1 MQCTRSWY
9 AKIADTGNRL
19 FFALPQKLFR
29 SCSTGPRQ
37 SITLASLTN
46 PNQPNRSGMPENL
59 SHPVSAGR
67 QIHVVKPLQGKEDED
82 ELNTVFENQKNDRRG
97 KCNLKLNLIA
107 RMHCRFCGLATMHRV
122 CCDFTSRERV
132 SGFLVSNKVKI

>member
-1 MQCTRSWY
+1 MQCTHSWY

-67 QIHVVKPLQGKEDED
+67 QIHVVGKRMSMSSILSSKTRKTTAGQMQFKTEFNSSHALPLLWFGHNASSLLRLYEQRKS
-82 ELNTVFENQKNDRRG
+82 FW
-97 KCNLKLNLIA
+97 
-107 RMHCRFCGLATMHRV
+107 F
-122 CCDFTSRERV
+122 FS
-132 SGFLVSNKVKI
+132 VK